1 MDKPLVIIPCL
12 DMMNGRVVK
21 GGNIVRR
28 ASLQSHRDP
37 RTEEIPRGARV
48 QGSPLMYCTE
58 SSEGVV
64 LNVKAQPRSSKAGL
78 DGILG
83 DAVKVRIRS
92 APVDGKANKE
102 LIETLADAFDLPKSA
117 VVFKG
122 GETSKTKRLLLKGLT
137 AAHVKSVVEG

>member
-1 MDKPLVIIPCL
+1 
-12 DMMNGRVVK
+12 
-21 GGNIVRR
+21 
-28 ASLQSHRDP
+28 
-37 RTEEIPRGARV
+37 
-48 QGSPLMYCTE
+48 MYFTE
-58 SSEGVV
+58 SSEGIV

-102 LIETLADAFDLPKSA
+102 LIETLADAFDLAKSA

-122 GETSKTKRLLLKGLT
+122 GETSKTKRLLLMGVT
-137 AAHVKSVVEG
+137 AAQVKAVVEG